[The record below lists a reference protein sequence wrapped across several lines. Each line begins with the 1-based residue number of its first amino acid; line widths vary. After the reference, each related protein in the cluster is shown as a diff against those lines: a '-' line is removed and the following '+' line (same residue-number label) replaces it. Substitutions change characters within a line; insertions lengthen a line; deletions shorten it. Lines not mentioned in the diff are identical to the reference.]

1 MKTGAYY
8 WDGWY
13 AKIPHWTDRL
23 MEEFADREPVWG
35 WLGATVENMEMQID
49 YAADAGLKYFA
60 FDWYYPE
67 NGQISG
73 MNDAVDRFLK
83 ARNSERMEFCLLV
96 ANHKGG
102 YIYRERWEDACRM
115 FMPYLT
121 DRRALKVD
129 GKPVIIFFSSND
141 LSRCLGGEEETRV
154 CLDSLRALV
163 REAGL
168 PGAAIVGCQSPPRDA
183 AGDLDTD
190 AAKWR
195 AMCGRRKAE
204 GLDALTGYNY
214 HRSFILCGDRKTFI
228 YPYEELARDHEVS
241 WDCFAR
247 YSELPYMPI
256 IIGGWDC
263 RPWETIWEGRS
274 EPHPRSCYSPDKTP
288 PQLYRHMV
296 KASEW
301 ISANKCTTGDHTNVT
316 FASDNTHVA
325 VAGNYA
331 HLAETDSTGGIR
343 LVNGIVEAHSGAA
356 GAISAIAGAANAAS
370 GATSAATGAANAAA
384 SATSAAAGKCISF
397 GDLAVIYAWNENG
410 EGGYIEPTA
419 GDGGRILNAVK
430 QAIADTAD

>member
-23 MEEFADREPVWG
+23 MDEFTDREPVWG

-67 NGQISG
+67 NGRISG

-83 ARNSERMEFCLLV
+83 AKNSERMEFCLLV

-102 YIYRERWEDACRM
+102 YIFRDKWEDACRM

-141 LSRCLGGEEETRV
+141 LSRCLGSEEETRV
-154 CLDSLRALV
+154 CLEWLRARV

-183 AGDLDTD
+183 ATGALDTD

-195 AMCGRRKAE
+195 AVCGRRKAE

-214 HRSFILCGDRKTFI
+214 HRSVLLCGDRRTYI
-228 YPYEELARDHEVS
+228 YPYEELASDHEVS
-241 WDCFAR
+241 WDCFAK

-263 RPWETIWEGRS
+263 RPWETIWKGS
-274 EPHPRSCYSPDKTP
+274 TEPHVRSCYSPDKTP
-288 PQLYRHMV
+288 PQIYNHMIKAAEWV
-296 KASEW
+296 SSNKTSNKASNKP
-301 ISANKCTTGDHTNVT
+301 ANKPANETVPGSSCT
-316 FASDNTHVA
+316 
-325 VAGNYA
+325 
-331 HLAETDSTGGIR
+331 
-343 LVNGIVEAHSGAA
+343 
-356 GAISAIAGAANAAS
+356 
-370 GATSAATGAANAAA
+370 
-384 SATSAAAGKCISF
+384 SF

-410 EGGYIEPTA
+410 EGGYIEPTI
-419 GDGGRILNAVK
+419 GDQGRILNAVK
-430 QAIADTAD
+430 RAIADMESM